1 MIRSYDLACALKILI
16 GLLETNDEHAI
27 APYCNEDT
35 EMLKE
40 LYRAIPTP
48 NSKLNEKEFLDA
60 INSFY
65 HAYTVVISKTCIEP
79 EDIDTI
85 QSFLDKLAQKIKG
98 LEYFLQKESCA
109 TGHAIIA

>member
-16 GLLETNDEHAI
+16 GLLETNDEHSI
-27 APYCNEDT
+27 APYCNEET

-40 LYRAIPTP
+40 LYRAIPRP
-48 NSKLNEKEFLDA
+48 NAKMNEKEFLDA

-65 HAYTVVISKTCIEP
+65 HAYTVVVGKTCLEA

-85 QSFLDKLAQKIKG
+85 QSFLDKLSQKIKG
-98 LEYFLQKESCA
+98 LEYFLKQESSA
-109 TGHAIIA
+109 AKPARTA